1 MRDRK
6 RDHVRD
12 RERDG
17 DRDHVRER
25 EREHVRDKERDLVK
39 DRDLP
44 QDSEMV
50 VLEDDSDGLD
60 NGPHLTVEKV
70 LKVFKRIIFHD
81 FFQVLG
87 VNLQQNIELEKNQ
100 NIGDIGC
107 FPVKI

>member
-1 MRDRK
+1 MELNRDTE

-12 RERDG
+12 RERDHVR
-17 DRDHVRER
+17 DKERDHVRDR
-25 EREHVRDKERDLVK
+25 EREHNRDKERDLVK

-70 LKVFKRIIFHD
+70 LEVFKRIIFH
-81 FFQVLG
+81 
-87 VNLQQNIELEKNQ
+87 E
-100 NIGDIGC
+100 
-107 FPVKI
+107 FPCPGSQPQTKYRTGKK